1 MIVSERV
8 IWYNN
13 HGFNARVSEYT
24 TCYGG
29 CSGTLFLSVYWWQY
43 TGQSRDMQAEQ
54 HNAKLWGQKHPEK
67 EEVDCHASDVRGN
80 YIIIQHSEHEYST
93 IAHIKKDS
101 FCVKV
106 GDKVYRGQQIARCGN
121 SGNTSEPHIHF
132 QVQQGK
138 SFLLSASLPIW
149 FEKIRNH
156 SISHNSPHISRG
168 DIVENQN
175 K

>member
-1 MIVSERV
+1 M
-8 IWYNN
+8 
-13 HGFNARVSEYT
+13 
-24 TCYGG
+24 
-29 CSGTLFLSVYWWQY
+29 
-43 TGQSRDMQAEQ
+43 
-54 HNAKLWGQKHPEK
+54 
-67 EEVDCHASDVRGN
+67 
-80 YIIIQHSEHEYST
+80 
-93 IAHIKKDS
+93 
-101 FCVKV
+101 KV

-156 SISHNSPHISRG
+156 SISHNSPHISKG